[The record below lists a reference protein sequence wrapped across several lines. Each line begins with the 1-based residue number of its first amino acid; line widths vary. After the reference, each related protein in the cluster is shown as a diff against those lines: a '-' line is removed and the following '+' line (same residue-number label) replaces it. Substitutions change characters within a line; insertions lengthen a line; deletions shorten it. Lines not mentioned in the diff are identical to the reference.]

1 MMNEKVDLVSQPKKS
16 FWKLSIPIIAFCI
29 FDSIYGIVDMAW
41 ITQINIH
48 ASFAVGISIPF
59 VSLVFSFG
67 DSLGRGTNSLMS
79 RYIGFGDYESGY
91 NTLIHGILLTN
102 IIWFFILICAVFAQ
116 EMLYSVDSANSYLLA
131 MDYLMPIL
139 TFAYVFMF
147 VNFFSETLQAEGNS
161 RIPTIFIISSNI
173 LNIILDPIFIFN
185 LNLGVKGAAYATI
198 LSSLIPFIVFVLMY
212 LLKRTKIPLSR
223 KYFKFHPYIL
233 IEICKVALPNFLD
246 EGLWTFTSSFIN
258 GILTI
263 TMGPIGPVLYSTSN
277 KLKTLLNSP
286 VRGYGRAL
294 MSVTGHLFG
303 AHEFDELYKMYK
315 YTLKICVITTIVVMI
330 AFIIL
335 RDYAFSLFSITG
347 MKTEIFWI
355 AILGTVIMISLPFTI
370 VSSKM
375 LDGFGKSMYSLFFI
389 FIKLCVQCGLIYV
402 LNMQGINHCVLIGIT
417 ISEILSAIIFYVFLR
432 YLFKN
437 FDKKYKNKD
446 VIKTFNSDNETES
459 LKEHAK
465 IKDDGGKK
473 NKTLRK
479 ILLNMAL
486 IVMIIC
492 VILIIL
498 SLISINDYYIVLSG
512 IIGLIIFT
520 LSIFLITKLDK
531 PIISLSGVIVSAAIL
546 FTFMH
551 SYGNRF
557 IQWFIIA
564 GALMAFIFIILK
576 RE

>member
-1 MMNEKVDLVSQPKKS
+1 MV
-16 FWKLSIPIIAFCI
+16 
-29 FDSIYGIVDMAW
+29 W

-67 DSLGRGTNSLMS
+67 DSLGRGANSLIS
-79 RYIGFGDYESGY
+79 RYIGVDDYESAY
-91 NTLIHGILLTN
+91 NTLIHGIILTN
-102 IIWFFILICAVFAQ
+102 IIWLLILICAVSAQ
-116 EMLYSVDSANSYLLA
+116 EILYSVDSADSYLLA
-131 MDYLMPIL
+131 MDYLMPLL
-139 TFAYVFMF
+139 TFAYIFMF

-198 LSSLIPFIVFVLMY
+198 LSSLVPFIVFVLMY
-212 LLKRTKIPLSR
+212 LLKRTKIPLSI

-233 IEICKVALPNFLD
+233 IEICKVSFPNFLD

-258 GILTI
+258 GILTV
-263 TMGPIGPVLYSTSN
+263 TMGSIGPVLYSTSN
-277 KLKTLLNSP
+277 KLKTLLNAP

-294 MSVTGHLFG
+294 TTVTGHLFG

-315 YTLKICVITTIVVMI
+315 YTLKVCVITTIVVMI

-347 MKTEIFWI
+347 MQTEIFWI
-355 AILGTVIMISLPFTI
+355 AIIGTVIMISLPFTI
-370 VSSKM
+370 ISSKM

-402 LNMQGINHCVLIGIT
+402 LNMLSIKSCVLIGIT

-437 FDKKYKNKD
+437 FDKKYENKD
-446 VIKTFNSDNETES
+446 VVKTFNSDNETES
-459 LKEHAK
+459 LKEYAK
-465 IKDDGGKK
+465 VKDDGAKK

-479 ILLNMAL
+479 ILLNIVL
-486 IVMIIC
+486 IIMIIC
-492 VILIIL
+492 VIWLIL
-498 SLISINDYYIVLSG
+498 SLISINNYSIVLSG
-512 IIGLIIFT
+512 IIGLTIFIIA
-520 LSIFLITKLDK
+520 SYLITKLDK
-531 PIISLSGVIVSAAIL
+531 PIISLSGVIVSIVIL
-546 FTFMH
+546 FVFTH

-564 GALMAFIFIILK
+564 GALIVFIFIILERK
-576 RE
+576 

>member
-1 MMNEKVDLVSQPKKS
+1 MMNEKIDLVSQPKKS

-41 ITQINIH
+41 VTQINIH

-59 VSLVFSFG
+59 VSLIFSFG
-67 DSLGRGTNSLMS
+67 DSLGRGTNSLIS

-91 NTLIHGILLTN
+91 NTLIHGIIITN
-102 IIWFFILICAVFAQ
+102 IIWIIILFCAVFAQ
-116 EMLYSVDSANSYLLA
+116 EIIYSVNPADSYLLA

-139 TFAYVFMF
+139 TFAYIFMF

-212 LLKRTKIPLSR
+212 LLGRTKIPLSR
-223 KYFKFHPYIL
+223 KYFKLRPYIL
-233 IEICKVALPNFLD
+233 IEICKVAFPNFLD

-258 GILTI
+258 GILTV
-263 TMGPIGPVLYSTSN
+263 TMGPVGPVIYSASN

-286 VRGYGRAL
+286 VRGFGRAL

-303 AHEFDELYKMYK
+303 AHEFDELYEMYK
-315 YTLKICVITTIVVMI
+315 YTLKVSVITTIVVMI
-330 AFIIL
+330 AFIFL
-335 RDYAFSLFSITG
+335 REYAFSLFSIKG
-347 MKTEIFWI
+347 MQTEILWI
-355 AILGTVIMISLPFTI
+355 AILGTVIMILLPFTI
-370 VSSKM
+370 ISSKM

-402 LNMQGINHCVLIGIT
+402 LNMYHINHCVLIGVT
-417 ISEILSAIIFYVFLR
+417 VSEVLSAIIFYAFLR

-437 FDKKYKNKD
+437 FNEKYENED
-446 VIKTFNSDNETES
+446 VVKTFNSDDETES
-459 LKEHAK
+459 LKEHAE
-465 IKDDGGKK
+465 IKDDGAEK

-479 ILLNMAL
+479 ILLNGAL
-486 IVMIIC
+486 IVMIIF
-492 VILIIL
+492 VISIIL
-498 SLISINDYYIVLSG
+498 SLISINDPLIVISG

-520 LSIFLITKLDK
+520 LSIFLITRLDK
-531 PIISLSGVIVSAAIL
+531 PIISLIGVIVSAVIL

-564 GALMAFIFIILK
+564 EALMAFIFIILK
-576 RE
+576 RK

>member
-1 MMNEKVDLVSQPKKS
+1 MMNEKIDLVSQPKRS

-41 ITQINIH
+41 VTQINIH

-59 VSLVFSFG
+59 VSLIFSFG
-67 DSLGRGTNSLMS
+67 DSLGRGTNSLIS

-91 NTLIHGILLTN
+91 NTLIHGIIITN
-102 IIWFFILICAVFAQ
+102 IIWIIILFCAVFAQ
-116 EMLYSVDSANSYLLA
+116 EIIYSVNPADSYLLA

-139 TFAYVFMF
+139 TFAYIFMF

-185 LNLGVKGAAYATI
+185 LNLGVKGAAYATV
-198 LSSLIPFIVFVLMY
+198 LSSLIPFIVFVLMD
-212 LLKRTKIPLSR
+212 LLGRTKIPLSR
-223 KYFKFHPYIL
+223 KYFKLRPYIL

-258 GILTI
+258 GILTV
-263 TMGPIGPVLYSTSN
+263 TMGPVGPVIYSASN

-286 VRGYGRAL
+286 VRGFGRAL

-303 AHEFDELYKMYK
+303 AHEFDELYEMYK
-315 YTLKICVITTIVVMI
+315 YTLKVSVITTIVVMI
-330 AFIIL
+330 AFIFL
-335 RDYAFSLFSITG
+335 REYAFSLFSIKG
-347 MKTEIFWI
+347 MPTEILWI
-355 AILGTVIMISLPFTI
+355 AILGTVIMILLPFTI

-402 LNMQGINHCVLIGIT
+402 LNMYHINHCVLIGVT
-417 ISEILSAIIFYVFLR
+417 VSEVLSAIIFYAFLR

-437 FDKKYKNKD
+437 FNEKYENED
-446 VIKTFNSDNETES
+446 VVKTFNSDDETES
-459 LKEHAK
+459 LKEYAK
-465 IKDDGGKK
+465 IKDYWAK

-479 ILLNMAL
+479 VLLN
-486 IVMIIC
+486 
-492 VILIIL
+492 
-498 SLISINDYYIVLSG
+498 G
-512 IIGLIIFT
+512 
-520 LSIFLITKLDK
+520 
-531 PIISLSGVIVSAAIL
+531 
-546 FTFMH
+546 H
-551 SYGNRF
+551 
-557 IQWFIIA
+557 
-564 GALMAFIFIILK
+564 
-576 RE
+576 

>member
-1 MMNEKVDLVSQPKKS
+1 MMNEKIDLVSQPKKS

-59 VSLVFSFG
+59 VSLIFSFG
-67 DSLGRGTNSLMS
+67 DSLGRGTNSLIS

-91 NTLIHGILLTN
+91 NTLIHGIIITN
-102 IIWFFILICAVFAQ
+102 IIWVLILFCSVFAQ
-116 EMLYSVDSANSYLLA
+116 EILYSVNPADSYLLA

-139 TFAYVFMF
+139 TFAYIFMF

-185 LNLGVKGAAYATI
+185 LNLGVKGASYATI

-212 LLKRTKIPLSR
+212 LLGRTKIPLSR

-233 IEICKVALPNFLD
+233 IEICKVAFPNFLD

-258 GILTI
+258 GILTA
-263 TMGPIGPVLYSTSN
+263 TMGPVGPVIYSASN

-303 AHEFDELYKMYK
+303 AHEFDELYEMYK

-347 MKTEIFWI
+347 MQTEILWI

-389 FIKLCVQCGLIYV
+389 FIKLCVQCGVIYV
-402 LNMQGINHCVLIGIT
+402 LNMQGISHCVLIGVT
-417 ISEILSAIIFYVFLR
+417 VSEVLSAIIFYAFLR
-432 YLFKN
+432 YLFRN
-437 FDKKYKNKD
+437 FDEKYKNKD
-446 VIKTFNSDNETES
+446 VVKTFNSDNETES

-465 IKDDGGKK
+465 IKDDWAK

-479 ILLNMAL
+479 VLLNVAL

-492 VILIIL
+492 VISIIL
-498 SLISINDYYIVLSG
+498 SLISINDQSIVISG

-531 PIISLSGVIVSAAIL
+531 PIISLSGVIVSAVIL

-576 RE
+576 R